1 MSLSPS
7 ASTSFRTSCGCH
19 RLEAPKP
26 IGYAP
31 LVPLEFTS
39 STVGGDGGDCK
50 VATIE
55 KPGPL
60 DIFAI
65 PSVSIFEPVWSKRT
79 LWLFESICWMSK
91 VCAFPGITFG
101 ASPHTYT
108 LGHTQVVFPVAASS
122 TLVDHLPVTRSHF
135 VEWQRLVAF
144 TVASVKF
151 AFCSAS
157 TSASHSGAGLSFLNK
172 S

>member
-19 RLEAPKP
+19 RLAAPKP
-26 IGYAP
+26 MGYAP
-31 LVPLEFTS
+31 LVPLEFTA
-39 STVGGDGGDCK
+39 STIGGDGGDCK
-50 VATIE
+50 AATIE

-65 PSVSIFEPVWSKRT
+65 PSASMFEPVWSKRT

-91 VCAFPGITFG
+91 VCAVPGITFG

-108 LGHTQVVFPVAASS
+108 LGHTREVFPVAASS
-122 TLVDHLPVTRSHF
+122 TYVDHSPVTCTPF
-135 VEWQRLVAF
+135 VDRHAF
-144 TVASVKF
+144 AALTVASVKF
-151 AFCSAS
+151 AFCSAI
-157 TSASHSGAGLSFLNK
+157 TSASHSGAGFSFLNK